1 MYPWAERPNMATDED
16 RVSVQTYVTES
27 QRNRWRE
34 EATDLDMSQAE
45 YVRTMVQAG
54 RRDFDLYT
62 RGRDLN
68 TNAEDPVEAG
78 IEDATPGVDGLNSR
92 VLDVLRESEFADWD
106 ELLAGVTENI
116 EAQLEEAL
124 DELQSEDRIRYS
136 GRHGGYTV
144 VDDERR

>member
-1 MYPWAERPNMATDED
+1 MYPWAERSDMTTDED

-27 QRNRWRE
+27 QRDRWRE
-34 EATDLDMSQAE
+34 EAADLDMSQAE

-62 RGRDLN
+62 GNEGLN
-68 TNAEDPVEAG
+68 TGAEDPVEAG
-78 IEDATPGVDGLNSR
+78 MEGATPGVGSLNSR
-92 VLDVLRESEFADWD
+92 VLDVLRESEFAGWD
-106 ELLAGVTENI
+106 ELLAGVTEKI
-116 EAQLEEAL
+116 EAQLEETL